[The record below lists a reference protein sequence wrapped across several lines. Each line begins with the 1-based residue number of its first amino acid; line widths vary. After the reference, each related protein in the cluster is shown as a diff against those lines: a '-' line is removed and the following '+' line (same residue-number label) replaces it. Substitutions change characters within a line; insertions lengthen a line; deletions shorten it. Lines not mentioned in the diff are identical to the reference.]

1 LTVRS
6 SAATPTEP
14 TESPAAAD
22 HNRADSVPVVSTR
35 PDSPTQIEW
44 LDSTPELRDPI
55 LVAAFEGWND
65 AGDAASMA
73 LRHLA
78 DRWDA
83 RPLAEIN
90 SELFYDFSTTRPL
103 VTLDELHNRT
113 LTWPNNLFTAA
124 RVPGASHDVVMLVGL
139 EPQLR
144 WRTFCNEIIA
154 LASTLEVSRVVTL
167 GALLAD
173 VPHSRP
179 VEVYGATDD
188 VSLMKSLDLSPST
201 YEGPTGIT
209 GVLTT
214 MCGEA
219 GIPTAS
225 FWAAIPSYVPGSPSP
240 KAALSLVH
248 RVCEIVGTSV
258 FDTDLEIAAATYER
272 EVDEL
277 LLEDE
282 ETAAYVA
289 DLEEAWDSED
299 DRIKVELSDDPD
311 KLVAEV
317 EEFLRD
323 NE

>member
-1 LTVRS
+1 M
-6 SAATPTEP
+6 
-14 TESPAAAD
+14 SP
-22 HNRADSVPVVSTR
+22 R

-44 LDSTPELRDPI
+44 LDSTPELHDPI

-65 AGDAASMA
+65 AGDAATIA
-73 LRHLA
+73 LRHLS

-83 RPLAEIN
+83 RPLAEIK
-90 SELFYDFSTTRPL
+90 SEIFYDFSTVRPL

-113 LTWPNNLFTAA
+113 LTWPNNLFGVA
-124 RVPGASHDVVMLVGL
+124 RVPGATHDVVILAGL

-144 WRTFCNEIIA
+144 WQKFCDEIIA
-154 LASTLEVSRVVTL
+154 VADTLGVGRVVTL

-173 VPHSRP
+173 VPHTKP
-179 VEVYGATDD
+179 VEVYGASDD
-188 VSLMKSLDLSPST
+188 PTLMKSLELSPSS

-214 MCGEA
+214 MCSEA
-219 GIPTAS
+219 GLSTAS

-258 FDTDLEIAAATYER
+258 FATDLEIAAATYER
-272 EVDEL
+272 QVDEL
-277 LLEDE
+277 LSEDE

-299 DRIKVELSDDPD
+299 VQVDAELADDPD
-311 KLVAEV
+311 QLVAEV
-317 EEFLRD
+317 EKFLRE